1 MDKEAAAKYL
11 GISIRSLERYMAQG
25 RVEVRYERSDKTRP
39 KATFAKEELDRFK
52 GELET
57 PSIRPAVE
65 SDTYRH
71 VDGEGKEGEEDP
83 DRGELRHTPPDLLAT
98 VDRSEAAM
106 LVGVL
111 VEAIEQVMERQ
122 ERAIALPPDR
132 KLLLSLREA
141 QALSGLS
148 RATLRQAITEKKL
161 KAQIVGRG
169 WKVKRSELDR
179 YVEQEF

>member
-1 MDKEAAAKYL
+1 MDKEVAAKYL

-39 KATFAKEELDRFK
+39 KATFEKEELDRFK

-71 VDGEGKEGEEDP
+71 VEGEKRGGEGES
-83 DRGELRHTPPDLLAT
+83 DREELRQTPTDLPT
-98 VDRSEAAM
+98 TINRNDPAA
-106 LVGVL
+106 LVPAL
-111 VEAIEQVMERQ
+111 VEAIELVLERQ
-122 ERAIALPPDR
+122 GRALALPPDR
-132 KLLLSLREA
+132 KILLSLREA
-141 QALSGLS
+141 QALTGLS
-148 RATLRQAITEKKL
+148 RQRLRQAVSAGEL

-179 YVEQEF
+179 YINQEF

>member
-11 GISIRSLERYMAQG
+11 GLSVRSLERYMSQG

-39 KATFAKEELDRFK
+39 KATFLEEELDRFK

-65 SDTYRH
+65 ADTYRH
-71 VDGEGKEGEEDP
+71 VETESRGGKGDSE
-83 DRGELRHTPPDLLAT
+83 RGGLRQIPTDLPGTLE
-98 VDRSEAAM
+98 RNESAA
-106 LVGVL
+106 L
-111 VEAIEQVMERQ
+111 VEAIELIMERQ
-122 ERAIALPPDR
+122 GSAIALPPDR
-132 KLLLSLREA
+132 KILLSLREA
-141 QALSGLS
+141 QALTGLS
-148 RATLRQAITEKKL
+148 RAKLRQAIAQKKL